1 MMTQNVASTM
11 AEPSSSSPNP
21 RRTVA
26 PPGAPVSVGA
36 GLIVTID
43 GPAGT
48 GKSSVARLLARRLGL
63 DFLDTGAMYRAA
75 SVVSLDEKLDVAD
88 SANHAR
94 VVDAVRRADIR
105 FDWTMDPPS
114 ILAGGRCVADRI
126 RGQEVTAIV
135 SRVAAIGALR
145 EVLVAQQRAI
155 AAAHPRLVTEGR
167 DQGSVVF
174 PEAKV
179 KIYLDASPRIRAERR
194 AAQLLEHGVSAD
206 VSTLEAEIARRDEL
220 DSTRAVGPLV
230 CPKDAVRLDTS
241 TLTRDQVV
249 DELERIVLG
258 RLVSPPGARG
268 GAGGSGRQER

>member
-1 MMTQNVASTM
+1 MTQTLASKM
-11 AEPSSSSPNP
+11 PEPSSSTPSPSTPPP
-21 RRTVA
+21 RKGVTT
-26 PPGAPVSVGA
+26 PPLAGPVSVSVTP
-36 GLIVTID
+36 LVITID

-75 SVVSLDEKLDVAD
+75 SVVVLDAKLDPGD
-88 SANHAR
+88 DQR
-94 VVDAVRRADIR
+94 VVAAVRGADIR

-114 ILAGGRCVADRI
+114 ILAGGVCVASRI
-126 RGQEVTAIV
+126 RGHDVTAIV
-135 SRVAAIGALR
+135 SRVAAIGPLR

-174 PEAKV
+174 PDAKV

-194 AAQLLEHGVSAD
+194 AAQLTEQGVSAD
-206 VSTLEAEIARRDEL
+206 VPTLEAEIARRDQL
-220 DSTRAVGPLV
+220 DSTRLVGPLV
-230 CPKDAVRLDTS
+230 CPADAVRLDTS

-258 RLVSPPGARG
+258 RLVGPPGAAGAVG
-268 GAGGSGRQER
+268 GGQ